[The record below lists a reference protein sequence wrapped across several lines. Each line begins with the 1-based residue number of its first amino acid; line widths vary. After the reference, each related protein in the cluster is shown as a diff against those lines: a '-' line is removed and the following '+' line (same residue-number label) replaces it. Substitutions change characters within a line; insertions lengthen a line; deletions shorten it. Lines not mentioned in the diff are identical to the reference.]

1 MSGGSMSYLYSSVQD
16 ASFQEST
23 PERKALR
30 LHLNKL
36 AKALQ
41 AVEWNDSGD
50 GADDESELIR
60 EAIGGQIILEAS
72 IQAAKGAHKDLSD
85 QLARVEG
92 SWLSEEMQTPAKGFP
107 VIHAL
112 KIGDTVEL
120 PSDLPECGGL
130 RLRGVLISFP
140 KFGDSEVLLQIGNGP
155 KQYINVPTYRL
166 VHVPEPMGQGRMVG

>member
-1 MSGGSMSYLYSSVQD
+1 MSGGSMGYLYSSVQD
-16 ASFQEST
+16 ASFRENT

-41 AVEWNDSGD
+41 AVEWNDSAD
-50 GADDESELIR
+50 GADNESELIR
-60 EAIGGQIILEAS
+60 EAIGDRIILEAS
-72 IQAAKGAHKDLSD
+72 IQAAKEAHKDLGE
-85 QLARVEG
+85 QLARIED
-92 SWLSEEMQTPAKGFP
+92 SWLSKEMQTPAKGFP
-107 VIHAL
+107 VVQAL

-155 KQYINVPTYRL
+155 KQHINVPTYRL